1 MGEKKNI
8 PGDELAGLK
17 YYSPYCP
24 VGHLLSSFMKT
35 LRLVPLKTREIAN
48 WKDREFTD
56 RYFPFVREGAD
67 RRMGEKNRSQ

>member
-48 WKDREFTD
+48 
-56 RYFPFVREGAD
+56 
-67 RRMGEKNRSQ
+67 